1 MGEAATGELILVV
14 NAGSSSVKCGLYATA
29 GERPTRVAGVHCDIQ
44 DDRMRITTLIGDS
57 ERIEDL
63 PRTAAASADVP
74 AGNVSPWHTAVAVVL
89 DRAATLAGG
98 RVAAVGH
105 RVVHGGELLARP
117 VVVTPRVL
125 EDLASLVPLAPLHQ
139 PQNVAGIRAASAA
152 LPKAVQVA
160 CFDTAFHHT
169 CPPVATRLAIP
180 RQWHE
185 AGIRRY
191 GFHGLSYESVV
202 CGCRRSRAACP
213 LGRLWPTWGPARA
226 CVRSVTA

>member
-1 MGEAATGELILVV
+1 M
-14 NAGSSSVKCGLYATA
+14 
-29 GERPTRVAGVHCDIQ
+29 
-44 DDRMRITTLIGDS
+44 
-57 ERIEDL
+57 
-63 PRTAAASADVP
+63 
-74 AGNVSPWHTAVAVVL
+74 
-89 DRAATLAGG
+89 
-98 RVAAVGH
+98 
-105 RVVHGGELLARP
+105 
-117 VVVTPRVL
+117 L

-191 GFHGLSYESVV
+191 GFHCLSYESVV
-202 CGCRRSRAACP
+202 A
-213 LGRLWPTWGPARA
+213 RLPEITGSMPARA
-226 CVRSVTA
+226 VVAHLGAGASLCAIRDGVSIATTMGFTPLDGLVMATRCGSIDPGAVLHLVLRVGLSAAAVETMLTRESGLLGVSGIRGDMRVLLE